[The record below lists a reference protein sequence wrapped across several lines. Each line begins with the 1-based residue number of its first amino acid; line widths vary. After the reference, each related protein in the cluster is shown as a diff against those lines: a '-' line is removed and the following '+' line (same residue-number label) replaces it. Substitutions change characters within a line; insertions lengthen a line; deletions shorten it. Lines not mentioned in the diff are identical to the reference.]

1 MGMDGVIKIR
11 GNENIINSGYIAG
24 DLVACNEYTI
34 VNINFMDN
42 EKVYEKLSE
51 TVDALN
57 NLSKTQVILSD
68 AILKQRENDNQQN
81 EALTALAR
89 AAENNSLA
97 NLRLSESLMKDKE
110 LMERLINILEQAK
123 NDK

>member
-1 MGMDGVIKIR
+1 MNGVIKIR
-11 GNENIINSGYIAG
+11 GKENIINSGYIAG

-34 VNINFMDN
+34 ININFMEN
-42 EKVYEKLSE
+42 EKLYKKLSE

-57 NLSKTQVILSD
+57 NLSQTQVVLSE

-81 EALTALAR
+81 EVLVTLAR

-97 NLRLSESLMKDKE
+97 NLRLSESLIKDKV

-123 NDK
+123 K